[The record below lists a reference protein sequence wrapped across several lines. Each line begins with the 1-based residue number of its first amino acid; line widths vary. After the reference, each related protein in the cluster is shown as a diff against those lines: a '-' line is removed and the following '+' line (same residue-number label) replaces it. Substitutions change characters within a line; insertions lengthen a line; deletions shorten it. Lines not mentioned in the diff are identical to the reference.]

1 MKTSREDFD
10 DIEVFVY
17 EMIQKEREIFSEVM
31 TGQQWFL
38 KFTKTV

>member
-31 TGQQWFL
+31 TGQLWVF
-38 KFTKTV
+38 KFTNIV